1 MSSTT
6 FVRRTRL
13 GASAEIVLAWHAR
26 PGAFERL
33 TPPWEHVEVIER
45 RGGIGDGGRAALVV
59 HGGPFRLRWVA
70 EHHDLA
76 SGLGFRDVQV
86 EGPFASWQHTHQ
98 FVPEGCGACEVVDQI
113 EYRLPLGWLGRI
125 LGSRMIRR
133 KLNRLFAYRH
143 RVTADDLAQHAAWKG
158 QAMNILVTGA
168 SGLIGSALVPFLT
181 TGGHTVTQ
189 LVRPRHAAD
198 GVFSW
203 GPSAGQ
209 LDPKALAGIDAV
221 VHLAGESI
229 AVRRWNAEQKRR
241 IMDSR
246 VQGTRLLCERLAGL
260 ERPPRVLVSAS
271 AIGFYGDRGEE
282 TLTEESA
289 PGSGFLTDV
298 CRAWEEA
305 TKAARDRGIRVV
317 HTRFGIVLS
326 PKGGALAKMLTPFQL
341 GAGGVIGG
349 GRQYMSWVALDDA
362 IGAIHHALIA
372 DSLSGPVN
380 VVAPQPVTNR
390 EFTKTLG
397 RVIGRPTV
405 FPMPAFAARLA
416 FGEMAD
422 ALLLASTRV
431 QPSRLLADGYRFR
444 FTDLK
449 CALRHQ
455 LGR

>member
-1 MSSTT
+1 MSTTT
-6 FVRRTRL
+6 FVRRTHV
-13 GASAEIVLAWHAR
+13 GAPAELVQEWHAR
-26 PGAFERL
+26 AGAFERL
-33 TPPWEHVEVIER
+33 TPPWERVEVVER
-45 RGGIGDGGRAALVV
+45 LGGIGDGGRAVLRVRA
-59 HGGPFRLRWVA
+59 GPFRLRWVA

-76 SGLGFRDVQV
+76 DGFGFRDVQV
-86 EGPFASWQHTHQ
+86 EGPFASWEHTHR
-98 FVPEGCGACEVVDQI
+98 FVPYGSAACDLIDQI
-113 EYRLPLGWLGRI
+113 QYRLPLGWLGRL
-125 LGSRMIRR
+125 LGGRMTRT

-143 RVTADDLAQHAAWKG
+143 RITADDLAQHAAWKG
-158 QAMNILVTGA
+158 QAMNILVSGA

-181 TGGHTVTQ
+181 TGGHTVTR
-189 LVRPRHAAD
+189 LVRTGPAAD
-198 GVFSW
+198 GVISW
-203 GPSAGQ
+203 DPSAGQ
-209 LDPKALAGIDAV
+209 LDPNALKGIDTV

-229 AVRRWNAEQKRR
+229 AARRWTAEQKRR
-241 IMDSR
+241 ILDSR

-282 TLTEESA
+282 SLTEESA

-317 HTRFGIVLS
+317 HPRFGIVLS
-326 PKGGALAKMLTPFQL
+326 PKGGALAKMLTPFRL

-349 GRQYMSWVALDDA
+349 GRQYMSWIALDDA
-362 IGAIHHALIA
+362 VGAVHHALITDA
-372 DSLSGPVN
+372 LAGPVN
-380 VVAPQPVTNR
+380 VVAPQPITNQ

-397 RVIGRPTV
+397 RVLGRPTI

-431 QPSRLLADGYRFR
+431 QPNRLLGTGYRFR
-444 FTDLK
+444 FRDLES
-449 CALRHQ
+449 ALRHL